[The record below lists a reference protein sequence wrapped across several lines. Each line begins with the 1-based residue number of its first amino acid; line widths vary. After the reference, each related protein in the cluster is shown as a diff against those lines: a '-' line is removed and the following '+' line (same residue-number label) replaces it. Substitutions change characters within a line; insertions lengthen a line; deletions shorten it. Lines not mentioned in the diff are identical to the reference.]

1 MNVSA
6 LNAIMSPS
14 TAASRY
20 RGVQVA
26 TASPA
31 QIVAM
36 LYGGIIRFTS
46 EADDAMGK
54 NARARAGERIGK
66 AMAIVDELASTLDGN
81 QAPELANNL
90 MSLYD
95 FCKRRM
101 LEANL
106 NQDRKA
112 LADVIAAVLPLKEAF
127 SELAGTK

>member
-54 NARARAGERIGK
+54 NDRARAGERIGK
-66 AMAIVDELASTLDGN
+66 AMAIVDELASTLDGS

>member
-1 MNVSA
+1 MNASA

-14 TAASRY
+14 AAASRY

-36 LYGGIIRFTS
+36 LYGGIIKFTS
-46 EADDAMGK
+46 DADEAMERKD
-54 NARARAGERIGK
+54 RARVGDRIGR
-66 AMAIVDELASTLDGN
+66 AMAIVDELASTLDGT

-90 MSLYD
+90 ISLYD
-95 FCKRRM
+95 FCKRRL

-106 NQDRKA
+106 KQDRAA
-112 LADVIAAVLPLKEAF
+112 LADVIAAVTPLKDAF
-127 SELAGTK
+127 AELAKK

>member
-14 TAASRY
+14 VAASRY

-36 LYGGIIRFTS
+36 LYGGIIKFS
-46 EADDAMGK
+46 KDADEAL
-54 NARARAGERIGK
+54 ARGDSARVGDRIGR
-66 AMAIVDELASTLDGN
+66 AMAIVDELASTLDGS

-90 MSLYD
+90 ISLYD
-95 FCKRRM
+95 FCKRRL
-101 LEANL
+101 LEANIK
-106 NQDRKA
+106 QDRRA
-112 LADVIAAVLPLKEAF
+112 IADVIAAVTPLKEAF
-127 SELAGTK
+127 AQLAK

>member
-46 EADDAMGK
+46 EADEAMGK
-54 NARARAGERIGK
+54 NDRARAGERIGK

-112 LADVIAAVLPLKEAF
+112 LSDVIAAVMPLKEAF
-127 SELAGTK
+127 SELAGAK

>member
-54 NARARAGERIGK
+54 NDRARAGERIGK

>member
-6 LNAIMSPS
+6 LNAIMSPAA
-14 TAASRY
+14 AASRY

-46 EADDAMGK
+46 EAEEAMARDD
-54 NARARAGERIGK
+54 RARAGDRIGR
-66 AMAIVDELASTLDGN
+66 AMAIVDELAATLDST

-90 MSLYD
+90 LSLYD
-95 FCKRRM
+95 FCKRR
-101 LEANL
+101 LLAANL
-106 NQDRKA
+106 NRDAKA
-112 LADVIAAVLPLKEAF
+112 LGEVIAAITPLKDAF
-127 SELAGTK
+127 AELAK

>member
-36 LYGGIIRFTS
+36 LYGGIVRFTS

-54 NARARAGERIGK
+54 NDRARAGERIGK
-66 AMAIVDELASTLDGN
+66 AMAIVDELASTLDGS

-112 LADVIAAVLPLKEAF
+112 LADVIAAVMPLKEAF

>member
-1 MNVSA
+1 VNVSA

-14 TAASRY
+14 AAASRY

-36 LYGGIIRFTS
+36 LYGGIVRFAT
-46 EADDAMGK
+46 EAGEAMGR
-54 NARARAGERIGK
+54 NDRARVGDRIGR
-66 AMAIVDELASTLDGN
+66 AMAIVDELASTLDGT

-90 MSLYD
+90 ISLYD
-95 FCKRRM
+95 FCKRRL

-106 NQDRKA
+106 KQDRTA
-112 LADVIAAVLPLKEAF
+112 IDDVVAAITPLKEAF
-127 SELAGTK
+127 AELAK